1 MNLAKIFLHLNEC
14 WFINKVFKTT
24 SYFLKQQ
31 VCIGEIEQGGIFYS
45 CVICPPPS
53 PPPKK
58 KHGKELA
65 LYTYSIFFGKKKE
78 LCMKYLSILTSSSA
92 LGIILGETFHYF
104 Y

>member
-1 MNLAKIFLHLNEC
+1 MKAGLKYLKLQVIF
-14 WFINKVFKTT
+14 F
-24 SYFLKQQ
+24 KQQ
-31 VCIGEIEQGGIFYS
+31 VCLGEIEQGEIFYI
-45 CVICPPPS
+45 CVICPPP
-53 PPPKK
+53 PKK
-58 KHGKELA
+58 KMHGKELA

>member
-1 MNLAKIFLHLNEC
+1 MKAGLKYLKLQVIF
-14 WFINKVFKTT
+14 F
-24 SYFLKQQ
+24 KQQ
-31 VCIGEIEQGGIFYS
+31 VCLGEIEQGEIFYI
-45 CVICPPPS
+45 CVICPPP
-53 PPPKK
+53 KK
-58 KHGKELA
+58 KMHGKELA